1 MSQAKLRVCVIGA
14 GPSGMSVLY
23 QLNQL
28 KAQGQE
34 VPEIVCFEETVE
46 SEEDSGNIPTKRV
59 RLAGHTHGIHHE
71 LVITA
76 SW

>member
-23 QLNQL
+23 QFNQM

-34 VPEIVCFEETVE
+34 VPEIVCFE
-46 SEEDSGNIPTKRV
+46 KRSNWGGLWKYTEYL
-59 RLAGHTHGIHHE
+59 RHT
-71 LVITA
+71 
-76 SW
+76 S